1 MKQIVILIGIIFIFL
16 CKGYSNPVDT
26 TEAKNVALNF
36 FMQKSDTRLKSFHEL
51 EIAKTIVHTY
61 NGHNSYYVYKFKPTG
76 FVIVAADDARDP
88 IIAWSTN
95 SVFNEYDLPPAY
107 IDWMEQYDW
116 YIDSLIT
123 HNVSNDS
130 SIQEW
135 NALKQNNTRLKSY
148 RPYRTG
154 FTLVDTEWGQ
164 SYLNDLECG
173 NNAPDYDNGAYNKFC
188 PEEKGD
194 LDCNCGRC
202 AAGCVAVAMA
212 QIMKYWN
219 YPVHNTYQD
228 YDWCHMPPA
237 LDENSTTRE
246 IDAVARLIRDCGKK
260 VNMKY
265 CSWFLD
271 RSCESSANTKNAI
284 NALKDY
290 NYNEN
295 TIEYK
300 KRKNTLHKWQNILQ
314 EELDN
319 ERPVLYRYKGKHAF
333 ICDGYNYDDPYEFH
347 FNWGWRGSSND
358 GFYDLDEMNPGNHNY
373 SDSRRKHHAIIGI
386 QPKEEFDCTVEVDI
400 CDHANKNILY
410 GGTIF
415 NSSNILIENND
426 NKEYRAYTGIDLMNG
441 FEVEDGATFTASIV
455 PCPITGEN
463 CAFHTNFVNKK
474 NTALKKR
481 CETKANNI
489 NLTNNDSL
497 INTTDTENISLYPN
511 PTNNLLNIILQNQ
524 TFPVA
529 INIYNLKGEMVYN
542 HKHTDQFISIDLSN
556 KSRGVYL
563 VKIITQNYCLVKKV
577 IVQ

>member
-1 MKQIVILIGIIFIFL
+1 MKKITGLTVITFVILFNV
-16 CKGYSNPVDT
+16 YSNPVDT
-26 TEAKNVALNF
+26 TEAKKVALNF
-36 FMQKSDTRLKSFHEL
+36 FMQKSDTRLKNFQER
-51 EIAKTIVHTY
+51 EIEKTIVHTY
-61 NGHNSYYVYKFKPTG
+61 NGHNSYYVFKFKPTG
-76 FVIVAADDARDP
+76 FVIVAADDARNP

-95 SVFNEYDLPPAY
+95 SIFNEYDLPPAY

-123 HNVSNDS
+123 YNVSADS
-130 SIQEW
+130 SIQKW
-135 NALKQNNTRLKSY
+135 NTLKENNTRLKAYS
-148 RPYRTG
+148 PYRTG

-164 SYLNDLECG
+164 SRLNDGWCG
-173 NNAPDYDNGAYNKFC
+173 NNPAHDNGAYNKFC

-260 VNMKY
+260 VNTKY
-265 CSWFLD
+265 CSWFLN

-284 NALKDY
+284 NAYKDMGY
-290 NYNEN
+290 NNN
-295 TIEYK
+295 TIEYI
-300 KRKNTLHKWQNILQ
+300 KRRNTLHKWQNILQ

-319 ERPVLYRYKGKHAF
+319 ERPVLYRYYGKHAF
-333 ICDGYNYDDPYEFH
+333 VCDGYNYDDPYEFH

-386 QPKEEFDCTVEVDI
+386 QPKDEFDCTAEVDI
-400 CDHANKNILY
+400 CDHKNKDILY

-426 NKEYRAYTGIDLMNG
+426 NKEYRAYTGIDLVNG
-441 FEVEDGATFTASIV
+441 FEVEDGAIFTASIV

-463 CAFHTNFVNKK
+463 CAFYTNSGNLK
-474 NTALKKR
+474 NTSTTNIKDTER
-481 CETKANNI
+481 NNTEL
-489 NLTNNDSL
+489 NNND
-497 INTTDTENISLYPN
+497 IEKITEDKKNISLYPN
-511 PTNNLLNIILQNQ
+511 PTNNIINIVLKKYKLPVHVKIYTLSGTLIYNQRHNTQ
-524 TFPVA
+524 TFE
-529 INIYNLKGEMVYN
+529 INLSVHSKG
-542 HKHTDQFISIDLSN
+542 I
-556 KSRGVYL
+556 YL
-563 VKIITQNYCLVKKV
+563 VKIISDDQCFHKKV